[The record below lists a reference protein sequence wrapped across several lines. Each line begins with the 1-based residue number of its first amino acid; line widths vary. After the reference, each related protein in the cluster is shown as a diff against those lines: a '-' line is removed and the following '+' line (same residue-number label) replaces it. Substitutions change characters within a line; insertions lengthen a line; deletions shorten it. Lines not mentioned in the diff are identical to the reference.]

1 MKNSKTWYYKLLLLF
16 LFLVFAY
23 TANRTILI
31 YENFRQQ
38 TEDIAQVLVR
48 TIDQFGL
55 EVSRFEFD
63 FSYSIAS
70 IIGTLTIVGGLALG
84 ILYHSGMPKH
94 TEFEYGSARWGNKK
108 DIKPMMDKK
117 KRQQYHSHKK

>member
-48 TIDQFGL
+48 TIDQLGL

-70 IIGTLTIVGGLALG
+70 IIGTFTIVGGLLLVSCITQACRNIQSLN
-84 ILYHSGMPKH
+84 
-94 TEFEYGSARWGNKK
+94 TEVPDGATKK
-108 DIKPMMDKK
+108 T
-117 KRQQYHSHKK
+117 